1 MLDVCAVEL
10 KPSVKLWGKLF
21 YLVFRFDSRDAVLP
35 LEVLQVLFRADQHD
49 LGKMTVLLALEAG
62 DLFTGA
68 YRAAYHRVVGFGR
81 KRRLVKIAV

>member
-49 LGKMTVLLALEAG
+49 LGK
-62 DLFTGA
+62 
-68 YRAAYHRVVGFGR
+68 
-81 KRRLVKIAV
+81 